1 MRNQAPSCQARDI
14 TRQGFKLQARQDCL
28 ASFQRRLD
36 ARRFQRK
43 RVYSGSSSSST
54 HPSASR
60 ARSTLTSCS
69 VLLCRKCTSTVCAE
83 VILCIELGRGSRSLS
98 CFGSRLKEVKDKGLA
113 IGRRDSRCLVA
124 SKNFVR
130 GGRLVSYSLCGGG
143 LRGVVLNRVHKQIVH
158 NEVPQSRLVIARE
171 VVIRWVPS
179 FHRDEEGVSAHE
191 RPTRDALCLAR

>member
-83 VILCIELGRGSRSLS
+83 VLLCIDLGRGSWSLS
-98 CFGSRLKEVKDKGLA
+98 CFWSRLKEVKDKGLA
-113 IGRRDSRCLVA
+113 IGIKPVFFHAIGCRILPQRCSLWCCGCTA
-124 SKNFVR
+124 S
-130 GGRLVSYSLCGGG
+130 C
-143 LRGVVLNRVHKQIVH
+143 
-158 NEVPQSRLVIARE
+158 
-171 VVIRWVPS
+171 
-179 FHRDEEGVSAHE
+179 
-191 RPTRDALCLAR
+191 TR